1 MRAPPAIEHLSQ
13 KLLHHPN
20 LLSTGLVQQAIHLL
34 PYIPNLF
41 ITLGSKGVLAL
52 SILPPNGINPPP
64 PPPSSSS
71 YPPPPSSTSS
81 SPPYSSITTVSRPG
95 STISGGLCVQ
105 YFPPAELV
113 PREEIVSVNGVGDTF
128 VGVLLARIVELE
140 TEAASGT
147 AEVLRWGSGQG
158 RGRGRG
164 GWVED
169 AVALGQRAAV
179 ATLRS
184 REAVGAGVASL
195 RT

>member
-1 MRAPPAIEHLSQ
+1 M
-13 KLLHHPN
+13 
-20 LLSTGLVQQAIHLL
+20 
-34 PYIPNLF
+34 
-41 ITLGSKGVLAL
+41 
-52 SILPPNGINPPP
+52 
-64 PPPSSSS
+64 
-71 YPPPPSSTSS
+71 
-81 SPPYSSITTVSRPG
+81 
-95 STISGGLCVQ
+95 Q

-140 TEAASGT
+140 TEAASET
-147 AEVLRWGSGQG
+147 AEVLRWGPGQGQGQG

-179 ATLRS
+179 ATLRR